1 MERKTN
7 LTLHLIQ
14 VLNKIL
20 RMNYL
25 DNLFFAILLTFGAYY
40 FVKNVKKII
49 RNINL
54 GQAINRSDNASE
66 RWKNMAMIA
75 LGQSKMVKRPV
86 AGILHIIV
94 YLGFVIINI
103 EVLEIIIDGLF
114 GTHRVFSFLGIVY
127 DLLIGSF
134 EILALLVLVAVIVF
148 LIRRNGIKLKRFISS
163 DLKGWPKSDANYIL
177 YFEIVLMSLF
187 LLMNAADFHLQ
198 NISGGFGHYHQAGS
212 FPISQYIAP
221 FFDGMNPTSVAFFE
235 RIFWWIHITGILI
248 FLNYLYFSK
257 HLHILLAFPNTYF
270 ADLNP
275 KGQLDNLASV
285 TKEVRLMMD
294 PNADPYATPV
304 IDETRGG
311 AELSEAN
318 AAPTKF
324 GASDVQDLNWV
335 QLLNA
340 YTCTE
345 CGRCTSSC
353 PANQTGKKL
362 SPRKIMMDTRDR
374 LEEVGKNIDANKGVF
389 IPDNKSLLND
399 YISSEEL
406 WACTSCNACVEEC
419 PVNIS
424 PLSIIMDMR
433 RYLVMEQ
440 SAAPMPLNA
449 MMTNIE
455 NNGAPWQY
463 NQQDRLNW
471 KNEN

>member
-1 MERKTN
+1 MS
-7 LTLHLIQ
+7 
-14 VLNKIL
+14 
-20 RMNYL
+20 YL
-25 DNLFFAILLTFGAYY
+25 DNILFAIVLGLGFGY
-40 FVKNVKKII
+40 FYLNIKKLV

-54 GQAINRSDNASE
+54 GIAVDRKDNAKA

-86 AGILHIIV
+86 AGLLHIIV
-94 YLGFVIINI
+94 YVGFVIINI
-103 EVLEIIIDGLF
+103 ELLEIIIDGLF
-114 GTHRVFSFLGIVY
+114 GTHRIFAFLGSIY
-127 DLLIGSF
+127 NFLIASF
-134 EILALLVLVAVIVF
+134 EILAALVLVAVLVF
-148 LIRRNGIKLKRFISS
+148 WTRRNVIQLNRFRSS
-163 DLKGWPKSDANYIL
+163 DLNGNPKKDANYIL
-177 YFEIVLMSLF
+177 YFEVVLMTLF
-187 LLMNAADFHLQ
+187 LLMNASDLHLQ
-198 NISGGFGHYHQAGS
+198 NVPGGYSHFIKAGS
-212 FPISQYIAP
+212 FPISQFLEP
-221 FFDGMNPTSVAFFE
+221 LFNGMSNELVMLLSE
-235 RIFWWIHITGILI
+235 LFWWLHIVGILV
-248 FLNYLYFSK
+248 FMNYLYFSK

-270 ADLNP
+270 ANLNP
-275 KGQLDNLASV
+275 EGQFDNLASV
-285 TKEVRLMMD
+285 TNEVKLMMD
-294 PNADPYATPV
+294 PNADPFA
-304 IDETRGG
+304 
-311 AELSEAN
+311 
-318 AAPTKF
+318 AAPEPAITPSKF

-389 IPDNKSLLND
+389 IPDNKTLLND
-399 YISSEEL
+399 YISAEEL

-419 PVNIS
+419 PVSIS

-440 SAAPMPLNA
+440 SAAPTALNA

-471 KNEN
+471 KNE

>member
-1 MERKTN
+1 MS
-7 LTLHLIQ
+7 
-14 VLNKIL
+14 
-20 RMNYL
+20 YL
-25 DNLFFAILLTFGAYY
+25 DNILFAIVLGLGFGY
-40 FVKNVKKII
+40 FYLNIKKLV

-54 GQAINRSDNASE
+54 GIAVDRKDNAKA

-86 AGILHIIV
+86 AGLLHIIV
-94 YLGFVIINI
+94 YVGFVIINI
-103 EVLEIIIDGLF
+103 ELLEIIIDGLF
-114 GTHRVFSFLGIVY
+114 GTHRIFAFLGSIY
-127 DLLIGSF
+127 NFLIASF
-134 EILALLVLVAVIVF
+134 EILAALVLVAVLVF
-148 LIRRNGIKLKRFISS
+148 WTRRNVIQLNRFRSS
-163 DLKGWPKSDANYIL
+163 DLNGNPKKDANYIL
-177 YFEIVLMSLF
+177 YFEVVLMTLF
-187 LLMNAADFHLQ
+187 LLMNASDLHLQ
-198 NISGGFGHYHQAGS
+198 NVPGGYSHFIKAGS
-212 FPISQYIAP
+212 FPISQFLEP
-221 FFDGMNPTSVAFFE
+221 FFNGMSNELVMLLSE
-235 RIFWWIHITGILI
+235 LFWWLHIVGILV
-248 FLNYLYFSK
+248 FMNYLYFSK

-270 ADLNP
+270 ANLNP
-275 KGQLDNLASV
+275 EGQFDNLASV
-285 TKEVRLMMD
+285 TNEVKLMMD
-294 PNADPYATPV
+294 PNADPF
-304 IDETRGG
+304 G
-311 AELSEAN
+311 
-318 AAPTKF
+318 AAPEPAITPSKF

-389 IPDNKSLLND
+389 IPDNKTLLND
-399 YISSEEL
+399 YISAEEL

-419 PVNIS
+419 PVSIS

-440 SAAPMPLNA
+440 SAAPTALNA

-463 NQQDRLNW
+463 SQQDRLNW
-471 KNEN
+471 KNE